1 MTSSESIIT
10 VSPREPSHAHSV
22 SQSSAP
28 DGNLTAPIID
38 HNSIIDHSKTPSA
51 SSASHPSRSTAEDSS
66 SSGTHASAESSGS
79 RESLEVHQYHALVR
93 ARYSG
98 GGGAQPNASLPVEC
112 LRPEPVGGESPRK
125 APFEPSQFAS
135 PSPHEFPRP
144 QPVYRFP
151 DPQRVWAPYYPF
163 VNSPQL
169 PPSSNPP
176 FPYYGYTS
184 VPLNYQNYLPPFGFA
199 YPSPPQPPISVG
211 GSTQIP
217 SYALQPQLV
226 PYAPLPYY
234 SPFAQHLLSGPEGY
248 LPYSPASARPAAPYI
263 VPIGPRAL
271 PTLQPLPLSQF
282 ADLRLAHTTPAASQQ
297 SEQSAPPDSTRDA
310 RFDGDSSSSSSSL
323 SLQSAQAARA
333 SATEFSVRSEERSHA
348 SGIETLE
355 DDAHLPAL
363 PAGWS
368 VGFTVRGR
376 KYYVDHVT
384 RTTSWQHP
392 LAQDDAS
399 APDFDAGA
407 PPASSAQSRP
417 PLRNL
422 FAPVGATGEQSTA
435 QSLAPV
441 LEEELEEGVRR
452 PEPVMLLSS
461 KSTRAGPPI
470 NNGSIANSNPV
481 EQQLRVN
488 NMQSLSSFV
497 KSSPAVQSA
506 TPHAS
511 HSAQSSVASP
521 LRSRHSDS
529 LPSFRTEAT
538 QLSPDDS
545 MRAIA
550 AFDEV
555 LSQYDTCTRPV
566 GPLARAEFA
575 DSESSSLW
583 SSVRTS
589 NWATVRLKRAAG
601 SPSSPMR
608 DAGHHSSSDTDT
620 TLTGGTADHQPN
632 CSCTE
637 CSSEEAD
644 AAPASGAPVRSINTH
659 GGFVPP
665 NPLINSRAFFELLYF
680 LLRSHI
686 AWDYSFSYCVSRVPQ
701 VNTHL
706 LFMMC

>member
-1 MTSSESIIT
+1 MASSESIIT
-10 VSPREPSHAHSV
+10 VSPCEPSHAHSV

-28 DGNLTAPIID
+28 DGNLTAPTSV
-38 HNSIIDHSKTPSA
+38 NDHSKTPSA
-51 SSASHPSRSTAEDSS
+51 TSASHPSRSAAEDSS

-79 RESLEVHQYHALVR
+79 RESLEVHQYHAMVR
-93 ARYSG
+93 ARYS
-98 GGGAQPNASLPVEC
+98 GGGAQPNASLPAEC

-125 APFEPSQFAS
+125 APFEPPQFAS
-135 PSPHEFPRP
+135 PSPHEFLRP

-151 DPQRVWAPYYPF
+151 DPQRFWAPYNPF

-169 PPSSNPP
+169 PSTSNPP

-184 VPLNYQNYLPPFGFA
+184 VPLNYQSYLPPFAFA

-211 GSTQIP
+211 GSTQVP
-217 SYALQPQLV
+217 SYAVQPQLL

-234 SPFAQHLLSGPEGY
+234 SPFAPHLLSGPEGY
-248 LPYSPASARPAAPYI
+248 LPYLSASARPTAPYI
-263 VPIGPRAL
+263 VPIGPLAV
-271 PTLQPLPLSQF
+271 PSLQPLPLSQF
-282 ADLRLAHTTPAASQQ
+282 ADLRLAHTTPAATPSASQQ
-297 SEQSAPPDSTRDA
+297 AEQSAPPASTRGA
-310 RFDGDSSSSSSSL
+310 RSDGDSSSASSSSL
-323 SLQSAQAARA
+323 PLQ
-333 SATEFSVRSEERSHA
+333 TEFSARSEERSRA

-355 DDAHLPAL
+355 DEAHLPAL

-368 VGFTVRGR
+368 VGYTVRGR

-399 APDFDAGA
+399 ASDVVAGA
-407 PPASSAQSRP
+407 PFASSAQSRP
-417 PLRNL
+417 PVKNM
-422 FAPVGATGEQSTA
+422 FAPVGATGELSTTQSPA
-435 QSLAPV
+435 LAPV

-452 PEPVMLLSS
+452 PEPDLMSLAS
-461 KSTRAGPPI
+461 KSTRAEPPPPI
-470 NNGSIANSNPV
+470 NNGNGSIANSIPV
-481 EQQLRVN
+481 EQQSRVN

-497 KSSPAVQSA
+497 KSSLAVQSA

-511 HSAQSSVASP
+511 HSAQSSVASS
-521 LRSRHSDS
+521 LRSRHSES
-529 LPSFRTEAT
+529 LPSFRTEET
-538 QLSPDDS
+538 QLSPDES

-555 LSQYDTCTRPV
+555 LSQYDTCTQPV
-566 GPLARAEFA
+566 GSLARVEFA
-575 DSESSSLW
+575 DSESSSVW

-620 TLTGGTADHQPN
+620 TLTGGTGDQPN
-632 CSCTE
+632 CSCAE
-637 CSSEEAD
+637 CSSDESD
-644 AAPASGAPVRSINTH
+644 ASPAPGAPVRSINTH

-665 NPLINSRAFFELLYF
+665 NPLINSGAFLELCIIFSIFSCDLISRGILFRIAFPAY
-680 LLRSHI
+680 LR
-686 AWDYSFSYCVSRVPQ
+686 
-701 VNTHL
+701 
-706 LFMMC
+706 